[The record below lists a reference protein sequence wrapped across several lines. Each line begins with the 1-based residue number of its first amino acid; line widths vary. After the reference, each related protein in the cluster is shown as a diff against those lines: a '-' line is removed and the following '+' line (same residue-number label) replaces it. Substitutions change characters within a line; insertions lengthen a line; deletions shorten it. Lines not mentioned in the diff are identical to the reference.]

1 MTAAEENNLS
11 RSLTDR
17 LAITRGVMNMFEGWG
32 LHTDEIMA
40 LLDMQGKARH
50 FAQYRYNKPLPDS
63 PDLMRRVE
71 YLVRIDD
78 ALRTT
83 YPTNPGMGKRWLRQR
98 SHKFNT
104 NSPLSMMIGD
114 GEQGMIYV
122 LSRLDCTF
130 AWDQS
135 GSTPS
140 SGQLKTQH

>member
-1 MTAAEENNLS
+1 MH
-11 RSLTDR
+11 DR
-17 LAITRGVMNMFEGWG
+17 LAITRGVMNMFESWG
-32 LHTDEIMA
+32 LRAEEIMA

-50 FAQYRYNKPLPDS
+50 LSQYRYNKPLPDN
-63 PDLMRRVE
+63 PEIMRRVE

-83 YPTNPGMGKRWLRQR
+83 YPTNPSMGKRWLRQR
-98 SHKFNT
+98 NHKFNKH
-104 NSPLSMMIGD
+104 SPLSMMIGD

-135 GSTPS
+135 GSKPC
-140 SGQLKTQH
+140 